1 MIKKDIFSKKV
12 QDYTFSVLFFLIF
25 SFSIFFIIRPTLTT
39 LFSLKKQVKDLEE
52 LNQFYDQKIVMIA
65 QVQQFLEN
73 NREKLP
79 LLKEAIPDKPN
90 LAKVV
95 DDLNKVSSESGFL
108 FKKIDMGETSL
119 KVKEA
124 KEKKYNQ
131 LVLTVEGE
139 GDFPQIINFLEEFL
153 KQRRL
158 KMVEKLI
165 ITQNKESSP
174 SGLLKVEMKISA
186 SYL

>member
-39 LFSLKKQVKDLEE
+39 LFSLKKQAKDLEE

-73 NREKLP
+73 YREKL
-79 LLKEAIPDKPN
+79 LLLREAIPDKPN
-90 LAKVV
+90 LAKVI

-119 KVKEA
+119 KEA

-131 LVLTVEGE
+131 LVLNIEGE
-139 GDFPQIINFLEEFL
+139 ADFLKISNFLEELL

-174 SGLLKVEMKISA
+174 SGLLKVEMEINA

>member
-1 MIKKDIFSKKV
+1 MIQKDIFYKKAK
-12 QDYTFSVLFFLIF
+12 DYTFSVLFFLIF
-25 SFSIFFIIRPTLTT
+25 SFSIFFIIRPTLVT
-39 LFSLKKQVKDLEE
+39 LFSLKKQAKDLEE
-52 LNQFYDQKIVMIA
+52 INQIYDQKIVMIA

-90 LAKVV
+90 LAKVI
-95 DDLNKVSSESGFL
+95 DDLNKVSSGSGL
-108 FKKIDMGETSL
+108 VFKKINAGATNL
-119 KVKEA
+119 KEA

-139 GDFPQIINFLEEFL
+139 GDFPQMINFLEELL

-165 ITQNKESSP
+165 ITKNQEGSP
-174 SGLLKVEMKISA
+174 SGLLKVQMEIKTG
-186 SYL
+186 YL

>member
-25 SFSIFFIIRPTLTT
+25 SFSIFFIIRPTLKT
-39 LFSLKKQVKDLEE
+39 LFSLKKQAKDLEE
-52 LNQFYDQKIVMIA
+52 VDQFYDQKIVMIA

-108 FKKIDMGETSL
+108 FKKINMGETSL
-119 KVKEA
+119 KEA

-131 LVLTVEGE
+131 LVLNIEGE
-139 GDFPQIINFLEEFL
+139 ADFSTISNFLEELL

-174 SGLLKVEMKISA
+174 SGLLKVEMEINA

>member
-25 SFSIFFIIRPTLTT
+25 SFSIFFIIRPTLKT
-39 LFSLKKQVKDLEE
+39 LFSLKKQAKDLEE
-52 LNQFYDQKIVMIA
+52 VDQFYDQKIVMIA

-119 KVKEA
+119 KEA

-131 LVLTVEGE
+131 LVLNIEGE
-139 GDFPQIINFLEEFL
+139 ADFSQS
-153 KQRRL
+153 
-158 KMVEKLI
+158 LI
-165 ITQNKESSP
+165 F
-174 SGLLKVEMKISA
+174 
-186 SYL
+186 